1 MVTRKV
7 SLPRCN
13 FCVVGSL
20 KALVMWAL
28 VGDRVPLKAPLKAR
42 VPLAPEDWALLLYT
56 DGLIEGRVGGT
67 DRRLDVTGLQAL
79 ISSAESQGVPRE
91 ALAGWLVEQVE
102 EANGGPLAD
111 DVAMLIV
118 RPRPAA

>member
-42 VPLAPEDWALLLYT
+42 VPLAPEGPSVSVRFRAYGLLVNVSRVPGRAELNVDRLAAIMSELPVT
-56 DGLIEGRVGGT
+56 FPEGVERLMPPVLAPSAET
-67 DRRLDVTGLQAL
+67 DR
-79 ISSAESQGVPRE
+79 GVLPQ
-91 ALAGWLVEQVE
+91 L
-102 EANGGPLAD
+102 
-111 DVAMLIV
+111 
-118 RPRPAA
+118 